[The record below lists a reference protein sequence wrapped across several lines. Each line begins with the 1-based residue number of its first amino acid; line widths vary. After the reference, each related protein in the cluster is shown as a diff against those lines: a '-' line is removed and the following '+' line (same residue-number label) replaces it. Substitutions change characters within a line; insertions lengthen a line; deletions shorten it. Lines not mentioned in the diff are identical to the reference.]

1 MIAIVGLGVIGGSY
15 AMALRR
21 AGYDQVCAVDTDERT
36 IQKALDMNLI
46 CAGSTDGRRLLRQAD
61 LTILAIYPHSV
72 AGFLEEHRSDFK
84 PGSVI
89 TDATGVKSQL
99 ARQIEG
105 ILPKTVDFV
114 MGHPMAGREKKGLDF
129 ASDRVFQGANYILTP
144 TPRNQEKNLNMMEK
158 LALELGFR
166 RVERITPEQH
176 DEIIAFTSQL
186 PHALAVALI
195 NSDKPGR
202 DTSRFIGDSY
212 RDLTRIAN
220 INADLWSELF
230 LQNRANLLDAIE
242 GFEAQLDILKEA
254 LVREDRK
261 ALVERFEESSRR
273 RGAMD

>member
-105 ILPKTVDFV
+105 ILPQTVDFV

-144 TPRNQEKNLNMMEK
+144 TPRNQEKNLDMMEK

-254 LVREDRK
+254 LVREDRQ

>member
-21 AGYDQVCAVDTDERT
+21 AGYDQVCAIDTDQQT
-36 IQKALDMNLI
+36 LDKALAMNLI
-46 CAGSTDGRRLLRQAD
+46 CAGSTDGRQLLHQAD
-61 LTILAIYPHSV
+61 LIILAIYPHSV
-72 AGFLEEHRSDFK
+72 VGFLREHAADFK

-89 TDATGVKSQL
+89 TDATGVKSRL
-99 ARQIEG
+99 AREIED
-105 ILPKTVDFV
+105 ILPPEVDFV

-144 TPRNQEKNLNMMEK
+144 TARNSEQNLQKIEK

-195 NSDKPGR
+195 NSDREGR
-202 DTSRFIGDSY
+202 ETSRFVGDSY

-220 INADLWSELF
+220 INAGLWSELF
-230 LQNRANLLDAIE
+230 LQNKAYLLEAIE
-242 GFEAQLDILKEA
+242 GFEAQLDLLKEA
-254 LVREDRK
+254 IRREDRA

-273 RGAMD
+273 RAAMD